1 MHTQTH
7 MHTHTQTHAHTQGEM
22 ELPFA
27 RLHADFPLALMDATV
42 LLPDH
47 DSRTT

>member
-1 MHTQTH
+1 
-7 MHTHTQTHAHTQGEM
+7 MHTHTDTHAHTHTHTQGEM

-42 LLPDH
+42 LLLPDH